1 MIFIFHL
8 FSKFDMFIDYGLMCF
23 SNVFLT
29 CSHREKFQITV
40 LIEWYLYDLMMK
52 SWDNFDTT
60 TGNFHLFQI
69 TVLVEWYLY
78 DLMMKFWDNFDT
90 SFGIFS
96 FLCLAYLGNLLPR
109 SLIRLWMT
117 VIN

>member
-52 SWDNFDTT
+52 
-60 TGNFHLFQI
+60 
-69 TVLVEWYLY
+69 
-78 DLMMKFWDNFDT
+78 FWDNFDT

-96 FLCLAYLGNLLPR
+96 FLCLTYLGNLLPR
-109 SLIRLWMT
+109 SLIRF
-117 VIN
+117 

>member
-52 SWDNFDTT
+52 SWDNLILLLEIFIC
-60 TGNFHLFQI
+60 FKL
-69 TVLVEWYLY
+69 LY
-78 DLMMKFWDNFDT
+78 WLN
-90 SFGIFS
+90 GI
-96 FLCLAYLGNLLPR
+96 CM
-109 SLIRLWMT
+109 I
-117 VIN
+117 

>member
-1 MIFIFHL
+1 
-8 FSKFDMFIDYGLMCF
+8 
-23 SNVFLT
+23 
-29 CSHREKFQITV
+29 
-40 LIEWYLYDLMMK
+40 MK

-96 FLCLAYLGNLLPR
+96 FLCLTYLGNLLPR
-109 SLIRLWMT
+109 SLIRF
-117 VIN
+117 